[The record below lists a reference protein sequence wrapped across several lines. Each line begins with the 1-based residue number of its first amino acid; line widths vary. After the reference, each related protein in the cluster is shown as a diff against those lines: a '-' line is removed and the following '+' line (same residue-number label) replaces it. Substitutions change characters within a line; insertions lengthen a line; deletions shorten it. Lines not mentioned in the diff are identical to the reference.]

1 MALGELWQAHKEKA
15 ALAAQTVYAVTQA
28 AVLMVAAVVHVI
40 QAVEAQSAS
49 SIPARH
55 AHSHQR
61 IQETCNA

>member
-40 QAVEAQSAS
+40 QAVEAQSES
-49 SIPARH
+49 FTPALLV
-55 AHSHQR
+55 HSHQQ